1 MKKLIFSSILFLSL
15 MSCDNKDVQISDTFY
30 DRNGN
35 PVRIEMGLSNEI
47 SDLDKHILKMEV
59 NNILIRSDI
68 KYDTILINNKLV
80 EKYPNVKSI
89 KFSLK

>member
-1 MKKLIFSSILFLSL
+1 

>member
-30 DRNGN
+30 DINGN
-35 PVRIEMGLSNEI
+35 PVRIEMGLSSEI

-80 EKYPNVKSI
+80 EKYPNI
-89 KFSLK
+89 KFNLK